1 MPWFA
6 VLVPVVLLVGLGF
19 WLYRRVAHTPQLGRR
34 GKVATLVGIVVLFGV
49 TLVAASTTRVIAD
62 PKAWRPVT
70 WSGYVVMG
78 LVFYVI
84 LAILAIQVVHG
95 LWRLVDRLRHRT
107 PDRAP
112 RLRRLTAAGLVLALV
127 TTAYGVMEADRP
139 STTPVTIVSA
149 DLPQAFDGYRVALI
163 TDLHVGPTRGRA
175 FTQRVV
181 DMVNAEK
188 PDLIVLG
195 GDMIDG
201 SVAGLGDELAP
212 LATLRATDGVVA
224 TTGNHE
230 FYYDAADWVAEWRRQ
245 GLAVLDNDARIITRG
260 GASIDVLGINDYS
273 GTGAL
278 RPDLDAAVNRLV
290 ALGGSASDRGR
301 FRLLVA
307 SAAPGDGRLGRHGGL
322 VRDRPPG
329 LRPHARRTDV
339 ALPVPGQAAAAGRR
353 GVRGRRGCA
362 GLHIARRRRLGTSR
376 PRRRTT
382 GGADHHPASRL
393 TDGPALRDATALE
406 RSGSSGNRIGADA
419 PERSGSSGNRT
430 RALPP
435 PRNTRPEGG
444 SNSVYGD
451 LCHVNAWREGN
462 LCTVKRNGVS
472 TSLSQAGATTISLD
486 GAAGVRVPAKTPATA
501 YALSL
506 PLSAEVSWPGYS
518 ANALLTSISVT
529 SSRVACDHLGDR
541 SLSTSWART
550 PSSKSAWWAK
560 YVART

>member
-1 MPWFA
+1 MTPQRSVRHIRTEEQRVPWFA
-6 VLVPVVLLVGLGF
+6 VLVPVVFLIGLGF

-307 SAAPGDGRLGRHGGL
+307 HQPRQAMVVSGVTVASYGIDLQVSGHTHGGQMWPFRYLVRLQQPVVEGYGVVEGVPVFTSRGVGAWGPPVRVAAP
-322 VRDRPPG
+322 PE
-329 LRPHARRTDV
+329 
-339 ALPVPGQAAAAGRR
+339 VPIITLRR
-353 GVRGRRGCA
+353 G
-362 GLHIARRRRLGTSR
+362 
-376 PRRRTT
+376 
-382 GGADHHPASRL
+382 
-393 TDGPALRDATALE
+393 
-406 RSGSSGNRIGADA
+406 
-419 PERSGSSGNRT
+419 
-430 RALPP
+430 
-435 PRNTRPEGG
+435 
-444 SNSVYGD
+444 
-451 LCHVNAWREGN
+451 
-462 LCTVKRNGVS
+462 
-472 TSLSQAGATTISLD
+472 
-486 GAAGVRVPAKTPATA
+486 
-501 YALSL
+501 
-506 PLSAEVSWPGYS
+506 
-518 ANALLTSISVT
+518 
-529 SSRVACDHLGDR
+529 
-541 SLSTSWART
+541 
-550 PSSKSAWWAK
+550 
-560 YVART
+560 